1 MFSNADLL
9 EPHKPS
15 NLFPSTPALPL
26 PPLLKKGIKKKGGNE
41 YSCLFFFFFG
51 LYDLSK
57 CRQVKQQVIKLKPW
71 SNYLWF

>member
-15 NLFPSTPALPL
+15 ILFPSTPALPP
-26 PPLLKKGIKKKGGNE
+26 PPLLKKGIKKKGGDE
-41 YSCLFFFFFG
+41 YSCLFFFLFG
-51 LYDLSK
+51 LCDLSK

-71 SNYLWF
+71 SNYL

>member
-15 NLFPSTPALPL
+15 NLFPSTPALPP

-41 YSCLFFFFFG
+41 YSCLFFSF
-51 LYDLSK
+51 LVSM
-57 CRQVKQQVIKLKPW
+57 I
-71 SNYLWF
+71 

>member
-71 SNYLWF
+71 SNYL